1 MKQLA
6 LELSPIP
13 APTLA
18 NFVPGGNGELL
29 RAIADMLTGFERFIY
44 LWGEV
49 GSGRSH
55 LLQAAVAG
63 ARERGLRAAYV
74 GDARLPQTLEETQ
87 LLAVDDVERLDA
99 DGQIALFA
107 LYNRI
112 KEGDGCLLAAGA
124 RPIAQ
129 LGLRA
134 DLATRLGW
142 GLVYQV
148 HGLTDAEKT
157 AAMEHHAIGRGFRLP
172 PEVSAHLLKHWQR
185 DLPALLTVVG
195 ALDRYSLERK
205 RPVTLQL
212 LRDFLK
218 EPRP

>member
-6 LELSPIP
+6 LEISP
-13 APTLA
+13 APAPALA

-29 RAIADMLTGFERFIY
+29 RALADMLTGFERFIY
-44 LWGEV
+44 LWGDT

-55 LLQAAVAG
+55 LLRAAVAG
-63 ARERGLRAAYV
+63 ARERGITAEYIA
-74 GDARLPQTLEETQ
+74 GGTLPESLADIG
-87 LLAVDDVERLDA
+87 LVAVDDVEKLDA
-99 DGQIALFA
+99 DAQIALFS

-112 KEGDGCLLAAGA
+112 KEGEGRLLVAGSKPA
-124 RPIAQ
+124 AQ
-129 LGLRA
+129 LGLRP
-134 DLATRLGW
+134 DLVTRLGW

-172 PEVSAHLLKHWQR
+172 VEVSEHLLKHWRR
-185 DLPALLTVVG
+185 DLPALLAVLD

-218 EPRP
+218 TTAP